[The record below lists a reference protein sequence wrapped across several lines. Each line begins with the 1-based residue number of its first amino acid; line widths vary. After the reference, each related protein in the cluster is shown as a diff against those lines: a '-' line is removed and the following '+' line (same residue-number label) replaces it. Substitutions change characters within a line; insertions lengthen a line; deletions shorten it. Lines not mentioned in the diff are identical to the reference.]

1 MFDQQFLALLA
12 ASPFLLLSAVWI
24 AHDTYVVWKA
34 GR

>member
-1 MFDQQFLALLA
+1 MSDQQLVALFA
-12 ASPFLLLSAVWI
+12 AAPFLMLSVIWI